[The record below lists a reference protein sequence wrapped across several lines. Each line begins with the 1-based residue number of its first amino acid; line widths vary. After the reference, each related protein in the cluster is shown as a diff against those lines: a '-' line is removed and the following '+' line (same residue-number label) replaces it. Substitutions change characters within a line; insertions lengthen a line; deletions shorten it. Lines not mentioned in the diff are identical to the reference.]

1 MNAIS
6 PELMTGRLQIGEID
20 LCGCIGHAAPGAVVE
35 YHRGFLALDLVPQ
48 VTRLPERDRLEL
60 GRVARRAWWAAEQNL
75 VHLVQRRLGPDR
87 FAYLAIA
94 RARPKKLQA
103 TMLTLLAQSAETD
116 PLANPNISF
125 RYSRP

>member
-48 VTRLPERDRLEL
+48 VTRLSERDRLEL
-60 GRVARRAWWAAEQNL
+60 GRVARRAWWAADRGL
-75 VHLVQRRLGPDR
+75 VHLVQRRLGPGA
-87 FAYLAIA
+87 FAYLAVV
-94 RARPKKLQA
+94 RPKPRHAPISLSS
-103 TMLTLLAQSAETD
+103 LLLAEPA
-116 PLANPNISF
+116 
-125 RYSRP
+125 